1 MWGGVQRRGK
11 SADVLRKH
19 LLNLEGKEVVA
30 RMLRRQRLRGLACG
44 FCGWSGEGRLAEHAA
59 ETAGAWG
66 RKETGGRCGVP
77 AVRAHRRRHGAIW
90 KETQRKLW

>member
-1 MWGGVQRRGK
+1 MRRRGK

-44 FCGWSGEGRLAEHAA
+44 FCGWSGEGRLAEHTA
-59 ETAGAWG
+59 ETAGARG
-66 RKETGGRCGVP
+66 RKETGAGGEMW
-77 AVRAHRRRHGAIW
+77 RAS
-90 KETQRKLW
+90 RKS